1 MMLLRLWGLFKRS
14 ICMKELGI
22 TKLLTKEQTELIVI
36 CRVCV
41 KCLVFGKAKWCKKL
55 ELMW

>member
-41 KCLVFGKAKWCKKL
+41 KCLSLAKQNGAKS
-55 ELMW
+55 